1 MKVTVENVSS
11 VKKIMNVEIPE
22 ETVVRELNDAYKKLK
37 KTAKI
42 KGFRT
47 GKAPRSVLERLFKKD
62 IHNDVS
68 SKLIQD
74 SFIEAL
80 KEADLDIVAKPDI
93 DSPGLNEK
101 GPYKYVTTVEIK
113 PEIEE
118 LDFKNLT
125 LNKFLYH
132 VTDEE
137 IDVQLKMLQKNLAK
151 QNPIAENRGVREND
165 FVLIDYEGFKDGK
178 PFTETQKTENHTM
191 KIGEG
196 HILKEFDDQLI
207 GMKTG
212 DNREIKV
219 KFPED
224 YHNGKLADS
233 EITFQVKLHEIREEV
248 LPEIDDEFAK
258 NLGQYETLDKLK
270 DAITNNLDQG
280 YAKRAEQE
288 MNEQIFKALIEKTDF
303 ELPDSMVDHELDG
316 IVEEVE
322 RTLSYHNKSLE
333 DQGLS
338 REIIL
343 EKHRE
348 LAEKKVRRHLILD
361 KIVEQENMTLSD
373 EEIENSFKEMA
384 QGFNQPV
391 EEVKKYY
398 SQNSDNLEFFKQT
411 LLEKRAIEL
420 IIENSTIKE
429 VEPSLEQQTEI

>member
-42 KGFRT
+42 KGFRP

-93 DSPGLNEK
+93 DSPGLDEK

-118 LDFKNLT
+118 IDFKNLP

-178 PFTETQKTENHTM
+178 PFAETQKTENHTM

-196 HILKEFDDQLI
+196 YILKEFDDQLI

-224 YHNGKLADS
+224 YHNGNLADL

-258 NLGQYETLDKLK
+258 NLGQYKTLGELK
-270 DAITNNLDQG
+270 DAITENLNQG
-280 YAKRAEQE
+280 YAKRVEHE
-288 MNEQIFKALIEKTDF
+288 MNEQIFKALIAKTDF

-373 EEIENSFKEMA
+373 EELENSYEEMA
-384 QGFNQPV
+384 QGYNQPV
-391 EEVKKYY
+391 EEIKKYY
-398 SQNSDNLEFFKQT
+398 SQNNDNLEFFKQT

-420 IIENSTIKE
+420 IIESSTIKE
-429 VEPSLEQQTEI
+429 VAPELEQNSKI

>member
-22 ETVVRELNDAYKKLK
+22 ETVVLELNNAYKELK

-80 KEADLDIVAKPDI
+80 KEADLDIVAKPNI
-93 DSPGLNEK
+93 DSPGLDEK
-101 GPYKYVTTVEIK
+101 EPYKYVATVEIK

-151 QNPIAENRGVREND
+151 QNPIAENRGVRGND

-178 PFTETQKTENHTM
+178 PFTETQKTENHIM

-207 GMKTG
+207 GMKMG

-270 DAITNNLDQG
+270 DAITDNLDQG

-338 REIIL
+338 REIL
-343 EKHRE
+343 LKKHRE

-384 QGFNQPV
+384 QGYNQPV
-391 EEVKKYY
+391 EEIKKYY
-398 SQNSDNLEFFKQT
+398 SQNNDNLEFFKQT

>member
-42 KGFRT
+42 KGFRP

-93 DSPGLNEK
+93 DSPGLDEK

-118 LDFKNLT
+118 IDFKNLP

-178 PFTETQKTENHTM
+178 PFAETQKTENHTM

-196 HILKEFDDQLI
+196 YILKEFDDQLI

-224 YHNGKLADS
+224 YHNGNLADL

-258 NLGQYETLDKLK
+258 NLGQYKTLGELK
-270 DAITNNLDQG
+270 DAITENLNQG
-280 YAKRAEQE
+280 YAKRVEHE
-288 MNEQIFKALIEKTDF
+288 MNEQIFKALIAKTDF

-373 EEIENSFKEMA
+373 EEIENSFEEMA
-384 QGFNQPV
+384 KGYNQPV
-391 EEVKKYY
+391 EEIKKYY
-398 SQNSDNLEFFKQT
+398 SQNNDNLEFFKQT

-420 IIENSTIKE
+420 IIESSTIKE
-429 VEPSLEQQTEI
+429 VAPELEQNSKI